1 MEFDD
6 ITTQHSLQFG
16 YVAGTNGLLIIK
28 GGAGGSIYGY
38 KNKYLTMAERVKE
51 KYGFAVMVSENPVDI
66 EPEENMRAT
75 MEMAYDYIESFP
87 KGIPVYYFGI
97 SKGAHYAATFA
108 YQYPW
113 VTRWMALNMPII
125 VNWHKIKRGLEQL
138 PMEQSMTIVFGD
150 QDPCFRYA
158 GMVDTLKKRNVRKIT
173 IENEDHYFSKSM
185 EDFLQLPE
193 RYLFEMKD

>member
-1 MEFDD
+1 
-6 ITTQHSLQFG
+6 
-16 YVAGTNGLLIIK
+16 
-28 GGAGGSIYGY
+28 
-38 KNKYLTMAERVKE
+38 
-51 KYGFAVMVSENPVDI
+51 MVSDNPVDI
-66 EPEENMRAT
+66 EPEENMRET
-75 MEMAYDYIESFP
+75 MEMAYEFIKSFQ
-87 KGIPVYYFGI
+87 KGLPVYYFGI

-113 VTRWMALNMPII
+113 VTRWLALNMPII

-150 QDPCFRYA
+150 QDSCFRYA
-158 GMVDTLKKRNVRKIT
+158 GMVDTLKKPNVRRIT
-173 IENEDHYFSKSM
+173 IENEDHNFSKSM

>member
-1 MEFDD
+1 MEK
-6 ITTQHSLQFG
+6 L
-16 YVAGTNGLLIIK
+16 NENKGL
-28 GGAGGSIYGY
+28 
-38 KNKYLTMAERVKE
+38 
-51 KYGFAVMVSENPVDI
+51 
-66 EPEENMRAT
+66 
-75 MEMAYDYIESFP
+75 
-87 KGIPVYYFGI
+87 PVYYFGI

-113 VTRWMALNMPII
+113 ATRWLALNMPFI

-150 QDPCFRYA
+150 QDSCFRYA
-158 GMVDTLKKRNVRKIT
+158 GMVDTLKKRNVRRIT
-173 IENEDHYFSKSM
+173 IENEDHNFSKSM